1 MEMRLDT
8 LAALMK
14 EEPSQQDAEDLNVK
28 QDENTADDSE
38 QVVWLPIDQL
48 TPFPRSRYNRYQ
60 EYSGEK
66 MSELVDSIQT
76 QGILQPL
83 IVRRYDGAYQIVSG
97 HNRKK
102 AAERLGWK
110 EIPCLVR
117 SMSDDEAL
125 CQLNE
130 INVQQRELLPS
141 QKAFAYKIKIEYLR
155 QKNAMRQIGADEKNE
170 ALCQL
175 NEINVQQRELLP
187 SQKAFAYKIKI
198 EYLRQKN
205 AMRQIGADEKNAV
218 CQIGADE
225 KNAVRQ
231 IGADEK
237 NNQEIRIRVDEQ
249 LAQVSED
256 SARQIQRYIRL
267 TELDEKNAV
276 RQIGA
281 DEKNNQEI
289 RIRVDEQLAQ
299 VSEDSAR
306 QIQRYIRLTELT
318 DDLLDAVDAGLIGL
332 EPAGKLAQLR
342 AESQNV
348 IFSSCFYRDN
358 GELRKNEKVT
368 ISQRGIT
375 KLIEIDAARV
385 LNAQDAAEVLGKA
398 EKSAPTRIY
407 KVPIQKLGKK

>member
-8 LAALMK
+8 LSALMK

-66 MSELVDSIQT
+66 MSELVDSIQA

-155 QKNAMRQIGADEKNE
+155 QKNAMRQIGADEKN
-170 ALCQL
+170 
-175 NEINVQQRELLP
+175 
-187 SQKAFAYKIKI
+187 
-198 EYLRQKN
+198 
-205 AMRQIGADEKNAV
+205 AV

-237 NNQEIRIRVDEQ
+237 NAV
-249 LAQVSED
+249 
-256 SARQIQRYIRL
+256 RQIGA
-267 TELDEKNAV
+267 DEKNAV

-281 DEKNNQEI
+281 DEKNNHEI

-368 ISQRGIT
+368 ISERGIT

-407 KVPIQKLGKK
+407 KVPIQKLGKKYPQLMEKNEKEIGEIVEKALALYFNQTENR

>member
-1 MEMRLDT
+1 MRLDT

-155 QKNAMRQIGADEKNE
+155 QKNAMRQIGADEKN
-170 ALCQL
+170 
-175 NEINVQQRELLP
+175 
-187 SQKAFAYKIKI
+187 
-198 EYLRQKN
+198 
-205 AMRQIGADEKNAV
+205 AV
-218 CQIGADE
+218 CQIGA
-225 KNAVRQ
+225 
-231 IGADEK
+231 
-237 NNQEIRIRVDEQ
+237 
-249 LAQVSED
+249 
-256 SARQIQRYIRL
+256 
-267 TELDEKNAV
+267 DEKNAV

-407 KVPIQKLGKK
+407 KVPIQKLGKKYPQLMEKNEKEIEKIVEKALALYFNQTENR

>member
-66 MSELVDSIQT
+66 LSELVDSIQT

-155 QKNAMRQIGADEKNE
+155 QKNAMRQIGADEKN
-170 ALCQL
+170 
-175 NEINVQQRELLP
+175 
-187 SQKAFAYKIKI
+187 
-198 EYLRQKN
+198 
-205 AMRQIGADEKNAV
+205 AV
-218 CQIGADE
+218 RQIGADE

-237 NNQEIRIRVDEQ
+237 N
-249 LAQVSED
+249 AM
-256 SARQIQRYIRL
+256 RQIGADEKNAVRQIGA
-267 TELDEKNAV
+267 DEKNAV

-368 ISQRGIT
+368 ISERGIT

-407 KVPIQKLGKK
+407 KVPIQKLGKKYPQLMEKNEKEIEKILEKALALYFNQTENR

>member
-66 MSELVDSIQT
+66 LSELVDSIQT

-155 QKNAMRQIGADEKNE
+155 QKNA
-170 ALCQL
+170 
-175 NEINVQQRELLP
+175 
-187 SQKAFAYKIKI
+187 
-198 EYLRQKN
+198 
-205 AMRQIGADEKNAV
+205 
-218 CQIGADE
+218 
-225 KNAVRQ
+225 VRQ
-231 IGADEK
+231 IGA
-237 NNQEIRIRVDEQ
+237 
-249 LAQVSED
+249 
-256 SARQIQRYIRL
+256 
-267 TELDEKNAV
+267 DEKNAV

-368 ISQRGIT
+368 ISERGIT

-407 KVPIQKLGKK
+407 KVHIQKLGKKYPQLMEKNEKEIGEIVEKALALYFNKTENG

>member
-1 MEMRLDT
+1 MRLDT
-8 LAALMK
+8 LSALMK

-66 MSELVDSIQT
+66 MSELVDSIQA

-155 QKNAMRQIGADEKNE
+155 QKNAMRQIGADEKN
-170 ALCQL
+170 
-175 NEINVQQRELLP
+175 
-187 SQKAFAYKIKI
+187 
-198 EYLRQKN
+198 
-205 AMRQIGADEKNAV
+205 AV

-237 NNQEIRIRVDEQ
+237 NNH
-249 LAQVSED
+249 
-256 SARQIQRYIRL
+256 
-267 TELDEKNAV
+267 
-276 RQIGA
+276 
-281 DEKNNQEI
+281 EI

-368 ISQRGIT
+368 ISERGIT

-407 KVPIQKLGKK
+407 KVPIQKLGKKYPQLMEKNEKEIGEIVEKALALYFNQTENR

>member
-14 EEPSQQDAEDLNVK
+14 EKPSQQDAEDLNAK

-66 MSELVDSIQT
+66 MSELVDSIQA

-155 QKNAMRQIGADEKNE
+155 QKNA
-170 ALCQL
+170 
-175 NEINVQQRELLP
+175 
-187 SQKAFAYKIKI
+187 
-198 EYLRQKN
+198 
-205 AMRQIGADEKNAV
+205 
-218 CQIGADE
+218 
-225 KNAVRQ
+225 VRQ

-237 NNQEIRIRVDEQ
+237 
-249 LAQVSED
+249 
-256 SARQIQRYIRL
+256 SAVRQIGA
-267 TELDEKNAV
+267 DEKNAV

-368 ISQRGIT
+368 ISERGIT

-407 KVPIQKLGKK
+407 KVHIQKLGKKYPQLMEKNEKEIGEIVEKALALYLNQTENG

>member
-1 MEMRLDT
+1 MRLDT

-14 EEPSQQDAEDLNVK
+14 EKPSQQDAEDLNAK

-66 MSELVDSIQT
+66 MSELVDSIQA

-155 QKNAMRQIGADEKNE
+155 QKNA
-170 ALCQL
+170 
-175 NEINVQQRELLP
+175 
-187 SQKAFAYKIKI
+187 
-198 EYLRQKN
+198 
-205 AMRQIGADEKNAV
+205 
-218 CQIGADE
+218 
-225 KNAVRQ
+225 VRQ

-237 NNQEIRIRVDEQ
+237 
-249 LAQVSED
+249 S
-256 SARQIQRYIRL
+256 
-267 TELDEKNAV
+267 AV

-368 ISQRGIT
+368 ISERGIT

-407 KVPIQKLGKK
+407 KVHIQKLGKKYPQLMEKNEKEIGEIVEKALALYFNQTENG

>member
-66 MSELVDSIQT
+66 LSELVDSIQT

-155 QKNAMRQIGADEKNE
+155 QKNAMRQIGADEKN
-170 ALCQL
+170 
-175 NEINVQQRELLP
+175 
-187 SQKAFAYKIKI
+187 
-198 EYLRQKN
+198 
-205 AMRQIGADEKNAV
+205 
-218 CQIGADE
+218 
-225 KNAVRQ
+225 
-231 IGADEK
+231 
-237 NNQEIRIRVDEQ
+237 
-249 LAQVSED
+249 
-256 SARQIQRYIRL
+256 
-267 TELDEKNAV
+267 AV

-368 ISQRGIT
+368 ISERGIT

-407 KVPIQKLGKK
+407 KVPIQKLGKKYPQLMEKNEKEIGEIVEKALALYFNQTENR

>member
-66 MSELVDSIQT
+66 LSELVDSIQT

-155 QKNAMRQIGADEKNE
+155 QKNAMRQIGADEKN
-170 ALCQL
+170 
-175 NEINVQQRELLP
+175 
-187 SQKAFAYKIKI
+187 
-198 EYLRQKN
+198 
-205 AMRQIGADEKNAV
+205 AV
-218 CQIGADE
+218 CQIGA
-225 KNAVRQ
+225 
-231 IGADEK
+231 
-237 NNQEIRIRVDEQ
+237 
-249 LAQVSED
+249 
-256 SARQIQRYIRL
+256 
-267 TELDEKNAV
+267 DEKNAV

-332 EPAGKLAQLR
+332 EPAGKVAQLR

-407 KVPIQKLGKK
+407 KVPIQKLGKKYPQLMEKNEKEIGEIVEKALALYFNQTENR

>member
-66 MSELVDSIQT
+66 LSELVDSIQT

-155 QKNAMRQIGADEKNE
+155 QKNAMRQIGADEKN
-170 ALCQL
+170 
-175 NEINVQQRELLP
+175 
-187 SQKAFAYKIKI
+187 
-198 EYLRQKN
+198 
-205 AMRQIGADEKNAV
+205 
-218 CQIGADE
+218 
-225 KNAVRQ
+225 
-231 IGADEK
+231 
-237 NNQEIRIRVDEQ
+237 
-249 LAQVSED
+249 
-256 SARQIQRYIRL
+256 
-267 TELDEKNAV
+267 AV

-368 ISQRGIT
+368 ISERGIT

-407 KVPIQKLGKK
+407 KVPIQKLGKKYPQLMEKNEKEIEKIVEKALALYFNQTENR

>member
-66 MSELVDSIQT
+66 LSELVDSIQT

-155 QKNAMRQIGADEKNE
+155 QKNAMRQIGADEKN
-170 ALCQL
+170 
-175 NEINVQQRELLP
+175 
-187 SQKAFAYKIKI
+187 
-198 EYLRQKN
+198 
-205 AMRQIGADEKNAV
+205 AV
-218 CQIGADE
+218 CQIGA
-225 KNAVRQ
+225 
-231 IGADEK
+231 
-237 NNQEIRIRVDEQ
+237 
-249 LAQVSED
+249 
-256 SARQIQRYIRL
+256 
-267 TELDEKNAV
+267 DEKNAV

-332 EPAGKLAQLR
+332 EPAGKVAQLR

-368 ISQRGIT
+368 ISERGIT

-407 KVPIQKLGKK
+407 KVPIQKLGKKYPQLMEKNEKEIGEIVEKALALYFNQTENR

>member
-1 MEMRLDT
+1 MRLDT

-14 EEPSQQDAEDLNVK
+14 EKPSQQDAEDLNAK

-66 MSELVDSIQT
+66 MSELVDSIQA

-155 QKNAMRQIGADEKNE
+155 QK
-170 ALCQL
+170 
-175 NEINVQQRELLP
+175 
-187 SQKAFAYKIKI
+187 S
-198 EYLRQKN
+198 
-205 AMRQIGADEKNAV
+205 
-218 CQIGADE
+218 
-225 KNAVRQ
+225 AVRQ

-237 NNQEIRIRVDEQ
+237 
-249 LAQVSED
+249 
-256 SARQIQRYIRL
+256 SAVRQIGADEKSAVRQIGADEKSAVRQIGA
-267 TELDEKNAV
+267 DEKNAV

-368 ISQRGIT
+368 ISERGIT

-407 KVPIQKLGKK
+407 KVHIQKLGKKYPQLMEKNEKEIGEIVEKALALYFNQTENG

>member
-155 QKNAMRQIGADEKNE
+155 QKNAMRQIGADEKN
-170 ALCQL
+170 
-175 NEINVQQRELLP
+175 
-187 SQKAFAYKIKI
+187 
-198 EYLRQKN
+198 
-205 AMRQIGADEKNAV
+205 AV
-218 CQIGADE
+218 CQIGA
-225 KNAVRQ
+225 
-231 IGADEK
+231 
-237 NNQEIRIRVDEQ
+237 
-249 LAQVSED
+249 
-256 SARQIQRYIRL
+256 
-267 TELDEKNAV
+267 DEKNAV

-407 KVPIQKLGKK
+407 KVPIQKLGKKYPQLMEKNEKEIGEIVEKALALYFNQTENR

>member
-1 MEMRLDT
+1 MRLDT

-66 MSELVDSIQT
+66 LSELVDSIQT

-117 SMSDDEAL
+117 SISDDEAL

-155 QKNAMRQIGADEKNE
+155 QKNAMRQIGA
-170 ALCQL
+170 
-175 NEINVQQRELLP
+175 
-187 SQKAFAYKIKI
+187 
-198 EYLRQKN
+198 
-205 AMRQIGADEKNAV
+205 
-218 CQIGADE
+218 
-225 KNAVRQ
+225 
-231 IGADEK
+231 
-237 NNQEIRIRVDEQ
+237 
-249 LAQVSED
+249 
-256 SARQIQRYIRL
+256 
-267 TELDEKNAV
+267 DEKNAV

-407 KVPIQKLGKK
+407 KVPIQKLGKKYPQLMEKNEKEIEKIVEKALALYFNQTENR

>member
-1 MEMRLDT
+1 MRLDT

-155 QKNAMRQIGADEKNE
+155 QKNAMRQIGADEKN
-170 ALCQL
+170 
-175 NEINVQQRELLP
+175 
-187 SQKAFAYKIKI
+187 
-198 EYLRQKN
+198 
-205 AMRQIGADEKNAV
+205 
-218 CQIGADE
+218 
-225 KNAVRQ
+225 
-231 IGADEK
+231 
-237 NNQEIRIRVDEQ
+237 
-249 LAQVSED
+249 
-256 SARQIQRYIRL
+256 
-267 TELDEKNAV
+267 
-276 RQIGA
+276 
-281 DEKNNQEI
+281 NQEI

-368 ISQRGIT
+368 ISERGIT

-407 KVPIQKLGKK
+407 KVPIQKLGKKYPQLMEKNEKEIEKILEKALALYFNQTENR

>member
-155 QKNAMRQIGADEKNE
+155 QKNAMRQIGADEKN
-170 ALCQL
+170 
-175 NEINVQQRELLP
+175 
-187 SQKAFAYKIKI
+187 
-198 EYLRQKN
+198 
-205 AMRQIGADEKNAV
+205 AV
-218 CQIGADE
+218 CQIGA
-225 KNAVRQ
+225 
-231 IGADEK
+231 
-237 NNQEIRIRVDEQ
+237 
-249 LAQVSED
+249 
-256 SARQIQRYIRL
+256 
-267 TELDEKNAV
+267 DEKNAV

-368 ISQRGIT
+368 ISERGIT

-407 KVPIQKLGKK
+407 KVPIQKLGKKYPQLMEKNEKEIGEIVEKALALYFNQTENG

>member
-66 MSELVDSIQT
+66 LSELVDSIQT

-155 QKNAMRQIGADEKNE
+155 QKNAMRQIGADEKN
-170 ALCQL
+170 
-175 NEINVQQRELLP
+175 
-187 SQKAFAYKIKI
+187 
-198 EYLRQKN
+198 
-205 AMRQIGADEKNAV
+205 
-218 CQIGADE
+218 
-225 KNAVRQ
+225 
-231 IGADEK
+231 
-237 NNQEIRIRVDEQ
+237 
-249 LAQVSED
+249 
-256 SARQIQRYIRL
+256 
-267 TELDEKNAV
+267 AV

-368 ISQRGIT
+368 ISERGIT

-407 KVPIQKLGKK
+407 KVPIQKLGKKYPQLMEKNEKEIEKILEKALALYFNQTENR

>member
-1 MEMRLDT
+1 MRLDT

-66 MSELVDSIQT
+66 LSELVDSIQT

-155 QKNAMRQIGADEKNE
+155 QKNAMRQIGADEKN
-170 ALCQL
+170 
-175 NEINVQQRELLP
+175 
-187 SQKAFAYKIKI
+187 
-198 EYLRQKN
+198 
-205 AMRQIGADEKNAV
+205 AV
-218 CQIGADE
+218 RQIGADE

-237 NNQEIRIRVDEQ
+237 N
-249 LAQVSED
+249 AM
-256 SARQIQRYIRL
+256 RQIGADEKNAVRQIGA
-267 TELDEKNAV
+267 DEKNAV

-368 ISQRGIT
+368 ISERGIT

-407 KVPIQKLGKK
+407 KVPIQKLGKKYPQLMEKNEKEIEKILEKALALYFNQTENR

>member
-1 MEMRLDT
+1 MRLDT

-155 QKNAMRQIGADEKNE
+155 QKNAMRQIGADEKN
-170 ALCQL
+170 
-175 NEINVQQRELLP
+175 
-187 SQKAFAYKIKI
+187 
-198 EYLRQKN
+198 
-205 AMRQIGADEKNAV
+205 AV
-218 CQIGADE
+218 CQIGA
-225 KNAVRQ
+225 
-231 IGADEK
+231 
-237 NNQEIRIRVDEQ
+237 
-249 LAQVSED
+249 
-256 SARQIQRYIRL
+256 
-267 TELDEKNAV
+267 DEKNAV

-368 ISQRGIT
+368 ISERGIT

-407 KVPIQKLGKK
+407 KVPIQKLGKKYPQLMEKNEKEIEKIVEKALALYFNQTENR

>member
-1 MEMRLDT
+1 MRLDT

-66 MSELVDSIQT
+66 LSELVDSIQT

-155 QKNAMRQIGADEKNE
+155 QKNAMRQIGADEKN
-170 ALCQL
+170 
-175 NEINVQQRELLP
+175 
-187 SQKAFAYKIKI
+187 
-198 EYLRQKN
+198 
-205 AMRQIGADEKNAV
+205 
-218 CQIGADE
+218 
-225 KNAVRQ
+225 
-231 IGADEK
+231 
-237 NNQEIRIRVDEQ
+237 
-249 LAQVSED
+249 
-256 SARQIQRYIRL
+256 
-267 TELDEKNAV
+267 
-276 RQIGA
+276 
-281 DEKNNQEI
+281 NQEI

-332 EPAGKLAQLR
+332 EPAGKVAQLR

-407 KVPIQKLGKK
+407 KVPIQKLGKKYPQLMEKNEKEIGEIVEKALALYFNQTENR

>member
-1 MEMRLDT
+1 MRLDT

-14 EEPSQQDAEDLNVK
+14 EKPSQQDAEDLNAK

-38 QVVWLPIDQL
+38 QVVWLSIDQL

-66 MSELVDSIQT
+66 MSELVDSIQA

-155 QKNAMRQIGADEKNE
+155 QKNAVR
-170 ALCQL
+170 
-175 NEINVQQRELLP
+175 
-187 SQKAFAYKIKI
+187 
-198 EYLRQKN
+198 
-205 AMRQIGADEKNAV
+205 
-218 CQIGADE
+218 QIGADE

-231 IGADEK
+231 IGA
-237 NNQEIRIRVDEQ
+237 
-249 LAQVSED
+249 
-256 SARQIQRYIRL
+256 
-267 TELDEKNAV
+267 DEKNAV

-348 IFSSCFYRDN
+348 IFPPAFIETMGSC
-358 GELRKNEKVT
+358 EKMRR
-368 ISQRGIT
+368 SQ
-375 KLIEIDAARV
+375 
-385 LNAQDAAEVLGKA
+385 
-398 EKSAPTRIY
+398 
-407 KVPIQKLGKK
+407 

>member
-1 MEMRLDT
+1 MRLDT

-155 QKNAMRQIGADEKNE
+155 QKNAMRQIGADEKN
-170 ALCQL
+170 
-175 NEINVQQRELLP
+175 
-187 SQKAFAYKIKI
+187 
-198 EYLRQKN
+198 
-205 AMRQIGADEKNAV
+205 AV
-218 CQIGADE
+218 CQIGA
-225 KNAVRQ
+225 
-231 IGADEK
+231 
-237 NNQEIRIRVDEQ
+237 
-249 LAQVSED
+249 
-256 SARQIQRYIRL
+256 
-267 TELDEKNAV
+267 DEKNAV

-368 ISQRGIT
+368 ISERGIT

-407 KVPIQKLGKK
+407 KVPIQKLGKKYPQLMEKNEKEIGEIVEKALALYFNQTENG

>member
-1 MEMRLDT
+1 MRLDT

-66 MSELVDSIQT
+66 LSELVDSIQT

-155 QKNAMRQIGADEKNE
+155 QKNAMRQIGADEKN
-170 ALCQL
+170 
-175 NEINVQQRELLP
+175 
-187 SQKAFAYKIKI
+187 
-198 EYLRQKN
+198 
-205 AMRQIGADEKNAV
+205 AV
-218 CQIGADE
+218 CQIGA
-225 KNAVRQ
+225 
-231 IGADEK
+231 
-237 NNQEIRIRVDEQ
+237 
-249 LAQVSED
+249 
-256 SARQIQRYIRL
+256 
-267 TELDEKNAV
+267 DEKNAV

-368 ISQRGIT
+368 ISERGIT

-407 KVPIQKLGKK
+407 KVPIQKLGKKYPQLMEKNEKEIEKILEKALALYFNQTENR

>member
-1 MEMRLDT
+1 MRLDT

-66 MSELVDSIQT
+66 LSELVDSIQT

-155 QKNAMRQIGADEKNE
+155 QKNAMRQIGADEKN
-170 ALCQL
+170 
-175 NEINVQQRELLP
+175 
-187 SQKAFAYKIKI
+187 
-198 EYLRQKN
+198 
-205 AMRQIGADEKNAV
+205 AV
-218 CQIGADE
+218 CQIGA
-225 KNAVRQ
+225 
-231 IGADEK
+231 
-237 NNQEIRIRVDEQ
+237 
-249 LAQVSED
+249 
-256 SARQIQRYIRL
+256 
-267 TELDEKNAV
+267 DEKNAV

-332 EPAGKLAQLR
+332 EPAGKVAQLR

-407 KVPIQKLGKK
+407 KVPIQKLGKKYPQLMEKNEKEIGEIVEKALALYFNQTENR

>member
-155 QKNAMRQIGADEKNE
+155 QKNA
-170 ALCQL
+170 
-175 NEINVQQRELLP
+175 
-187 SQKAFAYKIKI
+187 
-198 EYLRQKN
+198 
-205 AMRQIGADEKNAV
+205 
-218 CQIGADE
+218 
-225 KNAVRQ
+225 VRQ
-231 IGADEK
+231 IGA
-237 NNQEIRIRVDEQ
+237 
-249 LAQVSED
+249 
-256 SARQIQRYIRL
+256 
-267 TELDEKNAV
+267 DEKNAV

-368 ISQRGIT
+368 ISERGIT

-407 KVPIQKLGKK
+407 KVHIQKLGKKYPQLMEKNEKEIGEIVEKALALYFNQTENR

>member
-1 MEMRLDT
+1 MRLDT

-155 QKNAMRQIGADEKNE
+155 QKNAMRQIGADEKN
-170 ALCQL
+170 
-175 NEINVQQRELLP
+175 
-187 SQKAFAYKIKI
+187 
-198 EYLRQKN
+198 
-205 AMRQIGADEKNAV
+205 AV
-218 CQIGADE
+218 CQIGA
-225 KNAVRQ
+225 
-231 IGADEK
+231 
-237 NNQEIRIRVDEQ
+237 
-249 LAQVSED
+249 
-256 SARQIQRYIRL
+256 
-267 TELDEKNAV
+267 DEKNAV

-332 EPAGKLAQLR
+332 EPAGKVAQLR

-407 KVPIQKLGKK
+407 KVPIQKLGKKYPQLMEKNEKEIGEIVEKALALYFNQTENR

>member
-155 QKNAMRQIGADEKNE
+155 QKNA
-170 ALCQL
+170 
-175 NEINVQQRELLP
+175 
-187 SQKAFAYKIKI
+187 
-198 EYLRQKN
+198 
-205 AMRQIGADEKNAV
+205 
-218 CQIGADE
+218 
-225 KNAVRQ
+225 
-231 IGADEK
+231 
-237 NNQEIRIRVDEQ
+237 
-249 LAQVSED
+249 
-256 SARQIQRYIRL
+256 
-267 TELDEKNAV
+267 V

-368 ISQRGIT
+368 ISERGIT

-407 KVPIQKLGKK
+407 KVHIQKLGKKYPQLMEKNEKEIGEIVEKALALYFNQTENR

>member
-66 MSELVDSIQT
+66 LSELVDSIQT

-155 QKNAMRQIGADEKNE
+155 QKNAMRQIGADEKN
-170 ALCQL
+170 
-175 NEINVQQRELLP
+175 
-187 SQKAFAYKIKI
+187 
-198 EYLRQKN
+198 
-205 AMRQIGADEKNAV
+205 AV
-218 CQIGADE
+218 C
-225 KNAVRQ
+225 
-231 IGADEK
+231 
-237 NNQEIRIRVDEQ
+237 
-249 LAQVSED
+249 
-256 SARQIQRYIRL
+256 
-267 TELDEKNAV
+267 
-276 RQIGA
+276 QIGA

-332 EPAGKLAQLR
+332 EPAGKVAQLR

-368 ISQRGIT
+368 ISERGIT

-407 KVPIQKLGKK
+407 KVPIQKLGKKYPQLMEKNEKEIGEIVEKALALYFNQTENR

>member
-66 MSELVDSIQT
+66 LSELVDSIQT

-155 QKNAMRQIGADEKNE
+155 QKNAMRQIGADEKN
-170 ALCQL
+170 
-175 NEINVQQRELLP
+175 
-187 SQKAFAYKIKI
+187 
-198 EYLRQKN
+198 
-205 AMRQIGADEKNAV
+205 
-218 CQIGADE
+218 
-225 KNAVRQ
+225 
-231 IGADEK
+231 
-237 NNQEIRIRVDEQ
+237 
-249 LAQVSED
+249 
-256 SARQIQRYIRL
+256 
-267 TELDEKNAV
+267 
-276 RQIGA
+276 
-281 DEKNNQEI
+281 NQEI

-368 ISQRGIT
+368 ISERGIT

-407 KVPIQKLGKK
+407 KVPIQKLGKKYPQLMEKNEKEIEKILEKALALYFNQTENR

>member
-14 EEPSQQDAEDLNVK
+14 EKPSQQDAEDLNAK

-38 QVVWLPIDQL
+38 QVVWLSIDQL

-66 MSELVDSIQT
+66 MSELVDSIQA

-155 QKNAMRQIGADEKNE
+155 QKNAVR
-170 ALCQL
+170 
-175 NEINVQQRELLP
+175 
-187 SQKAFAYKIKI
+187 
-198 EYLRQKN
+198 
-205 AMRQIGADEKNAV
+205 
-218 CQIGADE
+218 QIGADE

-231 IGADEK
+231 IGA
-237 NNQEIRIRVDEQ
+237 
-249 LAQVSED
+249 
-256 SARQIQRYIRL
+256 
-267 TELDEKNAV
+267 DEKNAV

-368 ISQRGIT
+368 ISERGIT

-407 KVPIQKLGKK
+407 KVHIQKLGKKYPQLMEKNEKEIGEIVEKALALYFNQTENG

>member
-66 MSELVDSIQT
+66 LSELVDSIQT

-155 QKNAMRQIGADEKNE
+155 QKNAMRQIGADEKN
-170 ALCQL
+170 A
-175 NEINVQQRELLP
+175 V
-187 SQKAFAYKIKI
+187 
-198 EYLRQKN
+198 RQIGADEKN

-218 CQIGADE
+218 
-225 KNAVRQ
+225 RQ
-231 IGADEK
+231 IGA
-237 NNQEIRIRVDEQ
+237 
-249 LAQVSED
+249 
-256 SARQIQRYIRL
+256 
-267 TELDEKNAV
+267 DEKNAV

-368 ISQRGIT
+368 ISERGIT

-407 KVPIQKLGKK
+407 KVPIQKLGKKYPQLMEKNEKEIEKILEKALALYFNQTENR

>member
-66 MSELVDSIQT
+66 LSELVDSIQT

-155 QKNAMRQIGADEKNE
+155 QKNAMRQIGADEKN
-170 ALCQL
+170 
-175 NEINVQQRELLP
+175 
-187 SQKAFAYKIKI
+187 
-198 EYLRQKN
+198 
-205 AMRQIGADEKNAV
+205 AV
-218 CQIGADE
+218 CQIGA
-225 KNAVRQ
+225 
-231 IGADEK
+231 
-237 NNQEIRIRVDEQ
+237 
-249 LAQVSED
+249 
-256 SARQIQRYIRL
+256 
-267 TELDEKNAV
+267 DEKNAV

-368 ISQRGIT
+368 ISERGIT

-407 KVPIQKLGKK
+407 KVPIQKLGKKYPQLMEKNEKEIGEIVEKALALYFNQTENR

>member
-155 QKNAMRQIGADEKNE
+155 QKNAMRQIGADEKN
-170 ALCQL
+170 
-175 NEINVQQRELLP
+175 
-187 SQKAFAYKIKI
+187 
-198 EYLRQKN
+198 
-205 AMRQIGADEKNAV
+205 AV
-218 CQIGADE
+218 CQIGA
-225 KNAVRQ
+225 
-231 IGADEK
+231 
-237 NNQEIRIRVDEQ
+237 
-249 LAQVSED
+249 
-256 SARQIQRYIRL
+256 
-267 TELDEKNAV
+267 DEKNAV

-407 KVPIQKLGKK
+407 KVPIQKLGKKYPQLMEKNEKEIEKIVEKALALYFNQTENR